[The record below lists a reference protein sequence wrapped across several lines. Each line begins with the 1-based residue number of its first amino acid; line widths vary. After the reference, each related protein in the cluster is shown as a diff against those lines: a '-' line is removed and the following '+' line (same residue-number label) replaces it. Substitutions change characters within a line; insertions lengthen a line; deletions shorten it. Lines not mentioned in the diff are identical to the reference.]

1 VTWRK
6 PIVFGLSFGILLLT
20 LALVLRRLP
29 AGRLQWWLAVPV
41 SVASLLEY
49 AAIASQ
55 RWRGRPS
62 HFNEATAYD
71 SAVFGV
77 MALCVAVVV
86 LVVAVLLAW
95 TALPPRTG
103 GFRGSHALRLAVVVG
118 LAGVLVSGWVGGRMI
133 AAGEEVV
140 AVTGAVP
147 GSVVLGAAGSAKL
160 AHAVGQ
166 HGLQVLIGL
175 ALVLEVTTPT
185 RRAVRVVALAGTGY
199 AGVLAGVTAAALR
212 GESWLSLPPS
222 LVLPAGPGLLLLAW
236 AASTTLHLVHQ
247 DVCSR
252 RGPVVG

>member
-1 VTWRK
+1 VTDLAAEVWRDVRPAAPAQRLVLGTGALLLVMGLVHVGVLAVDGGPWSGPVTWRK

-77 MALCVAVVV
+77 MAVCVAVVV

-103 GFRGSHALRLAVVVG
+103 GFRGSDALRLAVVVG
-118 LAGVLVSGWVGGRMI
+118 LAGVS
-133 AAGEEVV
+133 
-140 AVTGAVP
+140 
-147 GSVVLGAAGSAKL
+147 
-160 AHAVGQ
+160 
-166 HGLQVLIGL
+166 
-175 ALVLEVTTPT
+175 
-185 RRAVRVVALAGTGY
+185 
-199 AGVLAGVTAAALR
+199 
-212 GESWLSLPPS
+212 
-222 LVLPAGPGLLLLAW
+222 
-236 AASTTLHLVHQ
+236 
-247 DVCSR
+247 
-252 RGPVVG
+252 